1 MLTAYT
7 KPLLAE
13 YPAIEEPPKYQRL
26 VRPSNLKKKPI
37 QKHMLKDVSKRN
49 QERGIGNEISNYN

>member
-13 YPAIEEPPKYQRL
+13 YPALEDSPKYQRL
-26 VRPSNLKKKPI
+26 VRPPKPQKETNPKAYAKKRK
-37 QKHMLKDVSKRN
+37 QKESRKRN
-49 QERGIGNEISNYN
+49 RK